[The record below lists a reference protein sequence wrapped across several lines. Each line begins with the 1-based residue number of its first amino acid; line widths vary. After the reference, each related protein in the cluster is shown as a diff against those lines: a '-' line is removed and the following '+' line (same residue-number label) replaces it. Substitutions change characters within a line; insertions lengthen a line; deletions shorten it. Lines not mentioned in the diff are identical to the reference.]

1 MLEEKER
8 CEEVTEEM
16 EQVHSCASRGRQ
28 GPHSSAE
35 VSPTMTL
42 PSGRG
47 GSNTVERRF
56 KRRFGR
62 EAAEKLVKPKFKS

>member
-1 MLEEKER
+1 
-8 CEEVTEEM
+8 
-16 EQVHSCASRGRQ
+16 
-28 GPHSSAE
+28 
-35 VSPTMTL
+35 MTL